1 MENQKI
7 DLLALATE
15 ITSKLT
21 AMHESLATLTT
32 TVMIVAEADSTL
44 YHDSDRVS
52 STAEGR
58 EIYGDY
64 RLSSALSQALR
75 RVNDALADPHWGGA
89 VGDIAKAVEQ
99 RDQEYERANRYR
111 TEEAQRA
118 AREANYEA
126 AKTAEHVESGFALIS
141 AFTKK
146 IMRTHSRAT
155 VLYMVDGTLFEVTEE
170 FNPKTNEFCRG
181 ERNLAVIAFNR
192 ITNEVDQLFKA
203 EMTSEEIGK
212 AAHLRDS
219 IISNLRHEIGPV
231 KIAA

>member
-1 MENQKI
+1 MENQNF
-7 DLLALATE
+7 DLFALASE

-21 AMHESLATLTT
+21 SMHESLAALTT
-32 TVMIVAEADSTL
+32 TVMIVAEADYTR
-44 YHDSDRVS
+44 YHDGDRVS
-52 STAEGR
+52 SSAEGR

-89 VGDIAKAVEQ
+89 VGDIAKPVEQ
-99 RDQEYERANRYR
+99 REQEYERANRYR
-111 TEEAQRA
+111 TEAAQNA

-126 AKTAEHVESGFALIS
+126 AKTAEHVDSGFTLIS

-146 IMRTHSRAT
+146 VMRTLSRAT

-170 FNPKTNEFCRG
+170 FNPKTNEFCRH
-181 ERNLAVIAFNR
+181 ECNIAVVAFNR
-192 ITNEVDQLFKA
+192 ITNEGDQFFKA

-219 IISNLRHEIGPV
+219 IISNLRREIGPV